1 MASNTSQRKAKSILL
16 KPTVGEY
23 ASWSLLVTCR
33 PCGMPRTLSMATLP
47 ANLTIMQLLTRM
59 RCRTCRDQVAAA
71 ALDNGVRGWEA
82 RVVRV
87 WGPGSYG

>member
-1 MASNTSQRKAKSILL
+1 MTSNTSQRKAQSVLFRA
-16 KPTVGEY
+16 TVGKY

-33 PCGMPRTLSMATLP
+33 PCGTPRTLPMAELP
-47 ANLTIMQLLTRM
+47 ADITIMRMLLRL
-59 RCRTCRDQVAAA
+59 RCRTCRDGVAAA
-71 ALDNGVRGWEA
+71 ALDNGVSGWEA